1 MEVEKYKMIY
11 TTKIKKEL
19 KDKIDYLFIKQKVKD
34 EMLNDNIRILGHD
47 FVKNN
52 KNKAKLIINNKKYG
66 LKESANKKKFTN
78 DKIKINM
85 ILSKDISN
93 ISHMF
98 KNCVKLLEISIDDD
112 FININDEKFYKF
124 EEYLDYN
131 IENNEDINEDYYE
144 DNYINFYNDND
155 NIFSN
160 CSERKYMDINH
171 SNSTISDIKDN
182 IIIHQYNYYSNM
194 SEIFYNCLSLLS
206 LPDISKWNT
215 NNVNNMSYMFY
226 NCSSLS
232 SLPDISKWNTNN
244 VKDMSYMFSGCEILN
259 TLPDISKWNISS
271 INNMNNM
278 FENCKSLTSIPDI
291 SKWDVSMD
299 KNEKNI
305 NISCMFSGCSKS
317 LVIPNKFK
325 MQ

>member
-1 MEVEKYKMIY
+1 
-11 TTKIKKEL
+11 
-19 KDKIDYLFIKQKVKD
+19 
-34 EMLNDNIRILGHD
+34 MLSDNIRILGHD

-66 LKESANKKKFTN
+66 LKDLVNYKEFTN
-78 DKIKINM
+78 DKIKINI

-98 KNCVKLLEISIDDD
+98 KNCVKLLEISIDND

-124 EEYLDYN
+124 EEFFDYN
-131 IENNEDINEDYYE
+131 NDYNENIYEYYC
-144 DNYINFYNDND
+144 DNNHDNFYNDND

-160 CSERKYMDINH
+160 CSEIAKRKDMDINH

-215 NNVNNMSYMFY
+215 NNVEDMSGMFSDCSSLLSLPDISKWNTNNVKNMSEIFSH
-226 NCSSLS
+226 CSSLS

-244 VKDMSYMFSGCEILN
+244 VEDMS
-259 TLPDISKWNISS
+259 
-271 INNMNNM
+271 NM
-278 FENCKSLTSIPDI
+278 FDNCPLLLFITNLLKIERHSFHRKSRYSDFIN
-291 SKWDVSMD
+291 D
-299 KNEKNI
+299 KI
-305 NISCMFSGCSKS
+305 I
-317 LVIPNKFK
+317 
-325 MQ
+325 

>member
-19 KDKIDYLFIKQKVKD
+19 KDKITKFYIGQKLKK
-34 EMLNDNIRILGHD
+34 EIYSDNIRILGHD

-66 LKESANKKKFTN
+66 LKDLVNYKEFIN

-98 KNCVKLLEISIDDD
+98 KNCVKLLKISIDDD

-124 EEYLDYN
+124 EEFFDYN
-131 IENNEDINEDYYE
+131 NDYNEDIYEDIYEDYC
-144 DNYINFYNDND
+144 DNNHDNFYNDND

-160 CSERKYMDINH
+160 CSEIAKRKYMDINH

-206 LPDISKWNT
+206 LPDISKWKTENIF
-215 NNVNNMSYMFY
+215 NISNLFKK
-226 NCSSLS
+226 CSSSNLNNSKYSNKESLLFS
-232 SLPDISKWNTNN
+232 SLYFLIVDILSLK
-244 VKDMSYMFSGCEILN
+244 VLLY
-259 TLPDISKWNISS
+259 SS
-271 INNMNNM
+271 IPL
-278 FENCKSLTSIPDI
+278 SP
-291 SKWDVSMD
+291 
-299 KNEKNI
+299 
-305 NISCMFSGCSKS
+305 
-317 LVIPNKFK
+317 
-325 MQ
+325 

>member
-1 MEVEKYKMIY
+1 MEVERYKMIL

-19 KDKIDYLFIKQKVKD
+19 KYKIDYLFIEQKLKK
-34 EMLNDNIRILGHD
+34 EMLSDNIRILGHD

-52 KNKAKLIINNKKYG
+52 KNKAKLIINNKNYR
-66 LKESANKKKFTN
+66 LKEFIN

-98 KNCVKLLEISIDDD
+98 KNCVKLLKISIDDD

-124 EEYLDYN
+124 EEFFDYN
-131 IENNEDINEDYYE
+131 NDYNEDIYEDYC
-144 DNYINFYNDND
+144 DNNHDNFYND

-160 CSERKYMDINH
+160 CSEIAKRKYMDINH
-171 SNSTISDIKDN
+171 SNSNISDIKDN

-194 SEIFYNCLSLLS
+194 SETFYNCRSLSS

-215 NNVNNMSYMFY
+215 NNVNNMSCVFY
-226 NCSSLS
+226 DCRALS

-244 VKDMSYMFSGCEILN
+244 VYNMIGMF
-259 TLPDISKWNISS
+259 
-271 INNMNNM
+271 
-278 FENCKSLTSIPDI
+278 FNCPLLL
-291 SKWDVSMD
+291 
-299 KNEKNI
+299 
-305 NISCMFSGCSKS
+305 F
-317 LVIPNKFK
+317 IPNLLKIERHSFY
-325 MQ
+325 

>member
-1 MEVEKYKMIY
+1 MEVERYKMTFIKY
-11 TTKIKKEL
+11 INNKLKEKITG
-19 KDKIDYLFIKQKVKD
+19 LFIEQKVKD
-34 EMLNDNIRILGHD
+34 EMLSDNIRILGHD

-66 LKESANKKKFTN
+66 LKDLVNYKEFTN

-124 EEYLDYN
+124 EEFFDYN
-131 IENNEDINEDYYE
+131 NDYNEDIYEDYC
-144 DNYINFYNDND
+144 DNNHDNFYNDND

-160 CSERKYMDINH
+160 CSENAKRKDMDINH

-194 SEIFYNCLSLLS
+194 SEIFYNCRSLLS

-215 NNVNNMSYMFY
+215 NNVEDISSMFY

-232 SLPDISKWNTNN
+232 SLPDISKWKTNN
-244 VKDMSYMFSGCEILN
+244 VKNMSEIFSNCSSLSS
-259 TLPDISKWNISS
+259 LPDISKWNTKNVINMSKIFYDCSS
-271 INNMNNM
+271 
-278 FENCKSLTSIPDI
+278 L
-291 SKWDVSMD
+291 
-299 KNEKNI
+299 
-305 NISCMFSGCSKS
+305 
-317 LVIPNKFK
+317 
-325 MQ
+325 